1 MTTDPAQEN
10 ELFPEDP
17 QAPDATVTENS
28 APEADASATAQE
40 ELARLKDQLLR
51 TAAESENM
59 RRRFQRDQEETAK
72 YAVTGFARELV
83 NVIENLQRAS
93 QSITPE
99 ARAENDQLKNL
110 GDGVDMTMRELL
122 GVFERH
128 GIKRIDPLGDRFD
141 HNLHQAVA
149 QIESTGAEP
158 GTVVQVLQAGYV
170 IHDRLLRPAMVGV
183 AKSSAPTEKKLDTKA

>member
-1 MTTDPAQEN
+1 MTAQTEPLSVEP
-10 ELFPEDP
+10 EL
-17 QAPDATVTENS
+17 DATDSEPAAHVPEENHES
-28 APEADASATAQE
+28 EI
-40 ELARLKDQLLR
+40 ARLKDQLLR
-51 TAAESENM
+51 TAAEGENM

-93 QSITPE
+93 QSIPPDLRDE
-99 ARAENDQLKNL
+99 HEVLKNL

-122 GVFERH
+122 NVFERH
-128 GIKRIDPLGDRFD
+128 GIVRIDPLGQKFD

-149 QIESTGAEP
+149 QVDAPNAAP

-183 AKSSAPTEKKLDTKA
+183 AKAGETEKKLDTKA